1 MLVLNWRPDLS
12 APSDIMKALLKT
24 VSDIENFLPIIEK
37 ANYLITLSLIYF
49 EISSVYSSS
58 SIALGSLFSTLD
70 YMGLYNIARD
80 ISLLIRDSNIGF
92 NIEET

>member
-1 MLVLNWRPDLS
+1 
-12 APSDIMKALLKT
+12 MKTLLKT
-24 VSDIENFLPIIEK
+24 VSDTENLLPIIEK

-49 EISSVYSSS
+49 DISSVFSYS

-80 ISLLIRDSNIGF
+80 ISLLIRDSKIEF